1 MSLATRTIL
10 ILTLL
15 LAAFG
20 ELFAQESTTTTA
32 TSTAATATA
41 TTTTTDS
48 ETSDAN
54 KSEAAAEGQ
63 DRVYEIRNRFTSMLQ
78 RHPYELRMILKLDP
92 TLLTDENF
100 VRRYPELEKFIAR
113 NPEVRENPRFYLAEF
128 EMPGQRSRLGDI
140 LEPLIILF
148 TMAII
153 GFALAWVVR
162 TIIEQKRWNRL
173 SRTQSEVHNKILDR
187 FGTST
192 ELLEYIKTPA
202 GTKFLESAP
211 IPLHT
216 TTAARTPNPPQARV
230 LWSIQLGVIVA
241 AAALGMMMVSGSME
255 KDDAQ
260 ALFAMGVIALCVG
273 LGFIGSAAV
282 SMFLSRKLG
291 LWQPPQ
297 TGENSVE

>member
-20 ELFAQESTTTTA
+20 ELFAQEETATAATTTTAATSTA
-32 TSTAATATA
+32 TSTAAPA
-41 TTTTTDS
+41 
-48 ETSDAN
+48 ETEKA
-54 KSEAAAEGQ
+54 AVAAETEE
-63 DRVYEIRNRFTSMLQ
+63 RNVYEIRNQFSAMLQ
-78 RHPYELRMILKLDP
+78 RHPYELRMILRLDP
-92 TLLTDENF
+92 TLLTDDNF
-100 VRRYPELEKFIAR
+100 VGRYKELEKFLAR
-113 NPEVRENPRFYLAEF
+113 NPEVRENPRFYVAEF
-128 EMPGQRSRLGDI
+128 AMPGQRSRLGDI

-148 TMAII
+148 TMVVI

-162 TIIEQKRWNRL
+162 MMIEQKRWNRL

-187 FGTST
+187 FSTST

-211 IPLHT
+211 IPVHT
-216 TTAARTPNPPQARV
+216 TSSAARVAHPPQARV

-260 ALFAMGVIALCVG
+260 ALFAMGVISLCVG

-282 SMFLSRKLG
+282 SLFLSRKLG
-291 LWQPPQ
+291 LWAQPQ
-297 TGENSVE
+297 SDQNSVQ